1 MSPFIVEGSSSK
13 IAHSIVAVL
22 HLCAIVFIIF
32 SFDFQYI
39 IIVMPLLISWLCAHY
54 QYSEKRKNFIRKI
67 EVRPDMQAVIFFN
80 NSEQGVP
87 VRVGQGSFVSRW
99 ALMIVWQFLDEP
111 KTVRQTLW
119 RDSITNHAYHHL
131 QVYLNIHQGKV

>member
-1 MSPFIVEGSSSK
+1 MSPFIIECSSSK
-13 IAHSIVAVL
+13 IAHSIVAIL
-22 HLCAIVFIIF
+22 HLCAIVFVIF
-32 SFDFQYI
+32 SFNFQYI
-39 IIVMPLLISWLCAHY
+39 IIVILLLVSQAYAHY

-80 NSEQGVP
+80 HSEDGVL
-87 VRVGQGSFVSRW
+87 VRVGQGSFVSHW

-119 RDSITNHAYHHL
+119 KDSITNHAYHNL

>member
-1 MSPFIVEGSSSK
+1 MSPFIVECSSSK
-13 IAHSIVAVL
+13 IAHSIVAIL
-22 HLCAIVFIIF
+22 HLCAIVFVIF
-32 SFDFQYI
+32 SFNFQYI
-39 IIVMPLLISWLCAHY
+39 IIVILLLVSQAYAHY

-80 NSEQGVP
+80 HREDGVL
-87 VRVGQGSFVSRW
+87 VQVGQGSFVSHW
-99 ALMIVWQFLDEP
+99 ALMIVWQFVDSP

-119 RDSITNHAYHHL
+119 KDSITNQAYHNL

>member
-1 MSPFIVEGSSSK
+1 MSPFIIECSSSK
-13 IAHSIVAVL
+13 IAHSIVAIL
-22 HLCAIVFIIF
+22 HLCAIIFIIF
-32 SFDFQYI
+32 SFNFQYI
-39 IIVMPLLISWLCAHY
+39 IIVILLLVSQAYAHY

-80 NSEQGVP
+80 HSEDGVL
-87 VRVGQGSFVSRW
+87 VRVGQGSFVSHW
-99 ALMIVWQFLDEP
+99 ALMIVWQFVDSP

-119 RDSITNHAYHHL
+119 KDSITNQAYHNL